1 MGQSILCITV
11 GPPLVP
17 RHVWL
22 PHWQPRPVITGHGAR
37 PRPCQHTSLPSR
49 VRAGAPSALRGA
61 PALAAVTA
69 RPLVARARVHQ
80 RARSTAWHSYALLPC
95 PDGTAHVPPVSPV
108 LRWIACPCA
117 RSQQELLAG
126 TRLLAQ
132 GGPPETADG
141 RVATGSPVPLQARAR
156 PAGGSCW
163 QRPRCCW
170 RRRRAPRPPTRPP
183 SRWRAMPT
191 PWRASRRPGRP
202 PASPPSP
209 LRPRTPRRAPAGEPR
224 PLHRSLPAAAAAR
237 AGAGPAALTPED
249 AAARLAAS
257 GGGAGRRLRASDGR
271 AGRRREPREA
281 QARCLLGVGA
291 SRTRLGHAGPRG
303 GAAERGAR
311 AQRYARLADRLL
323 AYEFQYPVAVRG
335 QPVPVIQSRR
345 PERYSSAAPLTA
357 DARQARGRRDQPGLR
372 AFLQTRLG
380 SCGGRHDARH
390 APSRRSPGCTGRP
403 ARAQADAACA
413 RPRRGSWRSSST
425 SGIT

>member
-1 MGQSILCITV
+1 M
-11 GPPLVP
+11 
-17 RHVWL
+17 
-22 PHWQPRPVITGHGAR
+22 
-37 PRPCQHTSLPSR
+37 
-49 VRAGAPSALRGA
+49 
-61 PALAAVTA
+61 
-69 RPLVARARVHQ
+69 
-80 RARSTAWHSYALLPC
+80 
-95 PDGTAHVPPVSPV
+95 PPVSPV

-170 RRRRAPRPPTRPP
+170 RQGRAPRPPTRPP

-372 AFLQTRLG
+372 VLLQTRLG
-380 SCGGRHDARH
+380 AGRAGMMRGMRPAAARPA
-390 APSRRSPGCTGRP
+390 APAGRRGLRLTRP
-403 ARAQADAACA
+403 ARGRAEDRGGARRLPGQRDHLRDRARPPARPATRAA
-413 RPRRGSWRSSST
+413 RPRAGGPARPRPLRGAQA
-425 SGIT
+425 